1 MMKRFMAVVLALPLL
16 ANATVAAAFDSVQVH
31 LGMADLDAIVSGSK
45 AVPLIEPTVAVE
57 PAFSRGTK
65 SYTVRLPHDVDGI
78 TLVLENRHS
87 VGAEF
92 GVVDLN
98 GVAGK
103 FKALT
108 YTGRFGL
115 RGKVIPLP
123 LQPGDNQLRLGFR
136 DIMRR
141 HAQTTVYNV
150 LITREVKPSAEAALP
165 DLRKEESTGDGIS
178 LYSLV
183 LTDQTGNALGLS
195 PAFDPETTSY
205 QAVVRKNTTA
215 MKLEMK
221 AKKGTGV
228 GVGIRSSSGG
238 MKLSRYVELTEGGH
252 VAGSS
257 VRFRHDLSDWLSRR
271 QFTLTVKVTAETSPA
286 SRDYSIMVTR
296 PRPARVCRV
305 AQELKPGQSCRMQ
318 GGGVFEILPNGCVT
332 DLPELSGESS
342 MSKVRMSAEGLCIR
356 GHVEKGGF
364 RASANADASV
374 WRIDALPAIE

>member
-1 MMKRFMAVVLALPLL
+1 MAKRFMAVVFALSLL
-16 ANATVAAAFDSVQVH
+16 ANATVAAALDSIQVH

-57 PAFSRGTK
+57 PAFSRGTQ

-78 TLVLENRHS
+78 TLVLENRYS
-87 VGAEF
+87 AGAEF
-92 GVVDLN
+92 GMVDLN

-136 DIMRR
+136 DMMVNR
-141 HAQTTVYNV
+141 TTVYNV
-150 LITREVKPSAEAALP
+150 SITREVKPSAEAAP
-165 DLRKEESTGDGIS
+165 GDLKKEETAGGGVR
-178 LYSLV
+178 LHSLV

-205 QAVVRKNTTA
+205 QAVVRKDTNALKLELNA
-215 MKLEMK
+215 MKG
-221 AKKGTGV
+221 AGV
-228 GVGIRSSSGG
+228 GVDIRSSSGG
-238 MKLSRYVELTEGGH
+238 MKMSRYVELTKRDQM
-252 VAGSS
+252 AGST
-257 VRFRHDLSDWLSRR
+257 VRFLHDLSDWLSRR
-271 QFTLTVKVTAETSPA
+271 QLTITVKVTAETSPA
-286 SRDYSIMVTR
+286 SKDYSIMVTR
-296 PRPARVCRV
+296 LLPTRVCRV

-374 WRIDALPAIE
+374 WRIDALPAN